1 MMSLGEIL
9 KFESEVDVPGLGLHE
24 SNGPVDLPLGSTDTD
39 SELCTLSLFSG
50 T

>member
-1 MMSLGEIL
+1 MSLGEVL

-24 SNGPVDLPLGSTDTD
+24 SNGPGDLSLGSTGTD

-50 T
+50 S